1 MNNWLKILKNV
12 SFLTVFGWGIMSL
25 LISLTQSVPFV
36 WWIILL
42 VLSYSIGWVTMQIP
56 KLKGAIDGQAK

>member
-42 VLSYSIGWVTMQIP
+42 VLSYSIGWVAMQIP